1 MSSAARAEYSVRRW
15 TCAAFLLYRA
25 LAYSADCPVAAA
37 AHQFLRYRGPV
48 QNAKH
53 LPNGKLAV
61 FLPYRLV
68 QMLTV
73 RRCAARMDFL
83 LCRIAEKQVRPDV
96 LLLAAYS
103 PCLESAQRYCAAA
116 QIPFAHFVLD
126 RWSDDLVFLRCRQAV
141 PDCAEWQTAM
151 QGCLELHL
159 VRRYSV
165 RPSVRRAAVQRC
177 CAAARIRPVASVP
190 VHCCYDTTFLRNRS
204 ADWYCAADLLLPLFL
219 PYRTEQY
226 RRDFAPSRCCAVG
239 IPIGNVPPVP
249 AAYSAQPRRP

>member
-83 LCRIAEKQVRPDV
+83 LCRIAEKPVQMDV
-96 LLLAAYS
+96 LLLAARL
-103 PCLESAQRYCAAA
+103 PCSEPAQRYCAAVSFPYA
-116 QIPFAHFVLD
+116 QTA
-126 RWSDDLVFLRCRQAV
+126 SDLFLRCRQVVPGCAV
-141 PDCAEWQTAM
+141 WQTAK
-151 QGCLELHL
+151 QNCSALHL
-159 VRRYSV
+159 EQL
-165 RPSVRRAAVQRC
+165 PFRALRVVYQAAAQRC
-177 CAAARIRPVASVP
+177 FAVVQTRPVPSVP
-190 VHCCYDTTFLRNRS
+190 VRCCCDTTFLRRRP
-204 ADWYCAADLLLPLFL
+204 ADWYCAADLRLPLFL
-219 PYRTEQY
+219 PYRSKQS
-226 RRDFAPSRCCAVG
+226 RRDFEPLCCRADG
-239 IPIGNVPPVP
+239 ILIGNVRIVP
-249 AAYSAQPRRP
+249 AAHFA